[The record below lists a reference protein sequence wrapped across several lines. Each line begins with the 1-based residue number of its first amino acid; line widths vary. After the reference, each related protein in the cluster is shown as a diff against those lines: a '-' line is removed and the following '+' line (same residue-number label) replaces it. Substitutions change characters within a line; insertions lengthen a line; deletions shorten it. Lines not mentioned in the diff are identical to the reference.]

1 MLKPGRE
8 AEEEVNILKMRRN
21 DDKFMTDLLV
31 ESLKNQ
37 DLTIFCLNGRFH
49 CNQFLFS
56 SIFPG
61 IRQTIAI
68 DTFFSQEDNPL
79 SLTIPDISVKDLTE
93 FFNNIYSK
101 EPNLNPSSGIQY
113 LLNLSQN
120 ISLKQSVSLPDR
132 GGDPNEGLEENHV
145 KKEVDYSDDE
155 EFNKV
160 QSEEGSFSDEGKPV
174 KLNFTRKKTNIKKR
188 SRKKLHSGDS
198 DSDWNGDIKDDPY
211 LSEDEE
217 DQKIFKKRKGDD
229 ESGNK
234 LTSMTRTKHHKFALK
249 SLRCTI
255 CEVTLKC
262 NTDMWRHVFEI
273 HGPHP
278 LENLTCYDCNVVL
291 DSPGRLRSHI
301 NRGHPPLTLPCP
313 ECGLVFSTKELRVH
327 MKTHGMIQ
335 CKECGDKFTSRLRL
349 KKHTIAVHGGKDY
362 SKMTNSELGKEC
374 DLQCRCNIK
383 FESVL
388 EKVHHFKLVHLDNF
402 KPCPICGKPEPVNK
416 KGNKHDCLE
425 VEEEKKRKKAEETHI
440 CQLCGKIFNKHA
452 SLDYHNRTIHSQ
464 NPVTCQMCGKLF
476 DHEIALKSHI
486 FRMHRETLP
495 CEICGAMV
503 KDMKAH
509 LHTVHL
515 QNSEKRHQCPHCDK
529 GFARSMELKRHT
541 MNAHLKLRPYRC
553 RYGCDMAYNDRSNM
567 RQHEKRRHGA
577 VWTPGSTKHQPSE
590 EF

>member
-1 MLKPGRE
+1 
-8 AEEEVNILKMRRN
+8 MRRHDHN
-21 DDKFMTDLLV
+21 AFVADLLV

-37 DLTIFCLNGRFH
+37 DLTIFCSNGRFH

-56 SIFPG
+56 IIFPG
-61 IRQTIAI
+61 IGQTI
-68 DTFFSQEDNPL
+68 DTSFFQEDVPL
-79 SLTIPDISVKDLTE
+79 SMTIPDISVKDLTE
-93 FFNNIYSK
+93 FFNNIYARES
-101 EPNLNPSSGIQY
+101 NLNPSSGIQY
-113 LLNLSQN
+113 LLNLSKKQ
-120 ISLKQSVSLPDR
+120 KQSVPDLR
-132 GGDPNEGLEENHV
+132 ADPHERLEENHV
-145 KKEVDYSDDE
+145 KKEVDFSDGE
-155 EFNKV
+155 EFDKV
-160 QSEEGSFSDEGKPV
+160 LSEEESFSDGGKPV
-174 KLNFTRKKTNIKKR
+174 KLNITRKKITIKKR
-188 SRKKLHSGDS
+188 SRKKLQSDDS
-198 DSDWNGDIKDDPY
+198 DSDWNRDIKDDPY
-211 LSEDEE
+211 VSEDEE
-217 DQKIFKKRKGDD
+217 DQKNNKKQKKDD
-229 ESGNK
+229 GSGNK
-234 LTSMTRTKHHKFALK
+234 TSMTRTKHHKFAFK

-255 CEVTLKC
+255 CEVTWKC
-262 NTDMWRHVFEI
+262 KTDMWRHVYEI

-291 DSPGRLRSHI
+291 DSPGRLRGHI
-301 NRGHPPLTLPCP
+301 RRGHPPLTLPCP

-327 MKTHGMIQ
+327 MKTHDMIQ

-349 KKHTIAVHGGKDY
+349 KKHTIAVHGGKNY

-383 FESVL
+383 FESVI

-402 KPCPICGKPEPVNK
+402 KPCPICGKPVPEHK
-416 KGNKHDCLE
+416 RGIKHDCLE
-425 VEEEKKRKKAEETHI
+425 VEEEKKRKKADETHI
-440 CQLCGKIFNKHA
+440 CQLCGKIFKKHA
-452 SLDYHNRTIHSQ
+452 SLDYHNRTIHSR
-464 NPVTCQMCGKLF
+464 NEVTCQMCGKLF

-486 FRMHRETLP
+486 FRMHREILP

-515 QNSEKRHQCPHCDK
+515 QNSEKRHQCPHCDI
-529 GFARSMELKRHT
+529 GFVRSNELKRHI